1 LRRLDPG
8 RIEALCQ
15 EYPEFAAAAQ
25 RFPMG
30 YESVQWEHTGSG
42 VCEDS
47 MMVGHSRIVPMSE
60 ALANDFEEAFAEA
73 FEGYEY
79 DTDAEDPNRAP
90 KECWRS
96 TNEFRN
102 ILFKA
107 GQHQGAAAAKHLEH
121 IPDADIRLFAQIEL
135 CAGMAGLR
143 QIGHTSVGHV
153 PKSRR
158 AEFNEAV
165 LDSLPEEMQALLK
178 ARGFGKD
185 PNVQINISGAFF
197 KRNKKGQAD

>member
-1 LRRLDPG
+1 
-8 RIEALCQ
+8 
-15 EYPEFAAAAQ
+15 
-25 RFPMG
+25 
-30 YESVQWEHTGSG
+30 
-42 VCEDS
+42 
-47 MMVGHSRIVPMSE
+47 MMIAHSHIVPMSE
-60 ALANDFEEAFAEA
+60 ALANDFAEAFAEA

-79 DTDAEDPNRAP
+79 DTDAEDPNKAP

-107 GQHQGAAAAKHLEH
+107 GQHQGAAAVKHLER

-165 LDSLPEEMQALLK
+165 LDSLPEEMKALLK
-178 ARGFGKD
+178 ARGFGKNPD
-185 PNVQINISGAFF
+185 VQINIDAPLL
-197 KRNKKGQAD
+197 KRKKKDQAD